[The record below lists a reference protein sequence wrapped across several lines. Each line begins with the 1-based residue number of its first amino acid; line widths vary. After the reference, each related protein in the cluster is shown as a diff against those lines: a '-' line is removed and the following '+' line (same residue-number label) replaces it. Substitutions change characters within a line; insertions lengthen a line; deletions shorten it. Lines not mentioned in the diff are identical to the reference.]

1 MLLQYIQAAMSKAKY
16 EILPDDGTYYG
27 RIPGFKGVWAN
38 AETLE
43 GCRLELQSVLE
54 DWILMAVRFNDRL
67 PTINGLRVRLPRRS
81 HKAAG

>member
-1 MLLQYIQAAMSKAKY
+1 MLLKYIQAAMSKAMY
-16 EILPDDGTYYG
+16 EILPDNGTYYG
-27 RIPGFKGVWAN
+27 HIPGVKGVWAN

-43 GCRLELQSVLE
+43 ECREELQSVLE

-67 PTINGLRVRLPRRS
+67 PVINGIRVKIPRRP

>member
-1 MLLQYIQAAMSKAKY
+1 MLLQYIQAAMSKARY

-38 AETLE
+38 AQTLE
-43 GCRLELQSVLE
+43 ECRQDLQSVLE

-67 PTINGLRVRLPRRS
+67 PTINGLRVKLPRRS